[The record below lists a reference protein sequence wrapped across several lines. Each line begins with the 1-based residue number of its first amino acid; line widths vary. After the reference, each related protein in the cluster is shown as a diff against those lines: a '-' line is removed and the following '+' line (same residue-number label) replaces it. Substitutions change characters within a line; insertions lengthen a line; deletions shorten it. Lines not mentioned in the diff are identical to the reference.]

1 MLEFAS
7 QSLVQVSSCT
17 SELATNFV
25 WRLVTPLSIVSLPN
39 ASFVLSLGCMLRHL
53 TVLCFN
59 PPTLP
64 VVVAART
71 FAFGKFPL
79 LSPNSQA
86 YLGVPL

>member
-1 MLEFAS
+1 MLKFAT

-25 WRLVTPLSIVSLPN
+25 WLHVFTLSIVSLPN
-39 ASFVLSLGCMLRHL
+39 ASFVLSLGCMLGHL

-71 FAFGKFPL
+71 FAFGKSPL

-86 YLGVPL
+86 YLEVQL